1 VGREAVLTAACF
13 ASGLAFGLIGHFLVF
28 LGVVY
33 PSGVYWHHLFKATL
47 LGWQWSVIAALTFIP
62 LIPSAYFTEGKKTE
76 VLYIFAVSSVIG
88 LMVYFGT
95 YGLHVCSYI
104 LLLILGVVVYVKATY
119 FPAKKEEKVEG

>member
-1 VGREAVLTAACF
+1 V
-13 ASGLAFGLIGHFLVF
+13 
-28 LGVVY
+28 
-33 PSGVYWHHLFKATL
+33 WHLFKATL

-62 LIPSAYFTEGKKTE
+62 LIPSAYFAEGRKTE
-76 VLYIFAVSSVIG
+76 VLYIFAVSSMIG

-104 LLLILGVVVYVKATY
+104 LLLILGLAVYVKATY